1 MTSSR
6 ITTQVLEAATGV
18 PAEGMHVVLSGRD
31 GAAWRVL
38 AEGTTDADGRVIRL
52 GGDELPAGEYRIR
65 FETGAWY
72 RARNVATTYP
82 EAVVTFLVTDD
93 GRHVHVPLL
102 LSPFSYS
109 TS

>member
-18 PAEGMHVVLSGRD
+18 PAVGMHVELSGRD

-38 AEGTTDADGRVIRL
+38 AEATTDVDGRVLRL
-52 GGDELPAGEYRIR
+52 GGDDLPAGEYRIR
-65 FETGAWY
+65 FDTGAWY

-102 LSPFSYS
+102 LSPLSYS
-109 TS
+109 TP